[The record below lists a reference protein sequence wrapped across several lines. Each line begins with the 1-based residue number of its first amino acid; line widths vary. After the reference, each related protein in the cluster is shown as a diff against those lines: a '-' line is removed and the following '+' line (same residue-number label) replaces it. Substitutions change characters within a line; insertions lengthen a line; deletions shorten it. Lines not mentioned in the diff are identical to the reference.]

1 MKSKAMIETS
11 KESQDLG
18 YEKSD
23 AQVKPL
29 VVSGVVVLL
38 LMAASFIGIIPL
50 FKILDYYQPLF
61 DDPTPPMASERV
73 FKLSEPRLEIDPP
86 RQNYFYTR
94 QTNQQITSYAWVDR
108 ELNIARIPVDRAIEL
123 VGSGTI
129 EWPQKVPDL
138 HLGNTIVL
146 P

>member
-1 MKSKAMIETS
+1 MIETS

-29 VVSGVVVLL
+29 VVSGVVILL

-61 DDPTPPMASERV
+61 DDPTPTMASERV

-86 RQNYFYTR
+86 RQNYFYKR